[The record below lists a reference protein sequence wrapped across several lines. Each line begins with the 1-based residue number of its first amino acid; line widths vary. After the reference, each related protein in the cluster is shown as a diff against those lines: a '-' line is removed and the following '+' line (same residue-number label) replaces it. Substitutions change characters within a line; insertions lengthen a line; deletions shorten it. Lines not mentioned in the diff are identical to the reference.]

1 MAFDLPIDDVTSY
14 VEELLV
20 QIGEDC
26 VVDGVP
32 TKIMISDLQ
41 KAYSNI
47 DENSKQAVVSKKI
60 PINKGSTIQ
69 FTSGK
74 TALVYTIPNDDIV
87 SLSMTVLMCNANVE
101 VFRYGQIFDEDP
113 TSSTF
118 GDMLNDGETSKG
130 IVIGFIERLTAREKQ
145 YDVGLLH
152 ESVLRF
158 ISDVDS
164 DIQLED
170 IVVFKNKKYR
180 VVDIDDITEGLH
192 VVQLASVR
200 S

>member
-20 QIGEDC
+20 QIGKVC
-26 VVDGVP
+26 TIDGVA

-41 KAYSNI
+41 RAFSNI

-60 PINKGSTIQ
+60 AVDKGSIINFADGTV
-69 FTSGK
+69 GL
-74 TALVYTIPNDDIV
+74 AYTIPNDDIV
-87 SLSMTVLMCNANVE
+87 SLSMKILMCNANVE
-101 VFRYGQIFDEDP
+101 ILRYEEVFDEDP
-113 TSSTF
+113 ASSTF
-118 GDMLNDGETSKG
+118 GDILNEGEISKG
-130 IVIGFIERLTAREKQ
+130 FVNGFIERLTAREKQ

-158 ISDVDS
+158 ISDIS
-164 DIQLED
+164 ANIQMDD
-170 IVVFKNKKYR
+170 IVVFKKKKYR
-180 VVDIDDITEGLH
+180 VIDIDEITEGLC
-192 VVQLASVR
+192 VIQLASVR